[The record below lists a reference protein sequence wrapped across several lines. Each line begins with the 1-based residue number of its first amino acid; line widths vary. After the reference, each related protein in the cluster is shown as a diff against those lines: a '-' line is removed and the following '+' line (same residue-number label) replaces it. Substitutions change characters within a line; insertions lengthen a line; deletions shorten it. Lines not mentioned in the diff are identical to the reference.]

1 VNAGTVLRSASSV
14 SLTAGGSLGGLVGA
28 NSGLIAQ
35 SFSSGPLQSLSYIN
49 QGAGGLVG
57 YNSGTITQSYSTSTT
72 LLQGYCRGS
81 FGNPCGG
88 AGLVVINDGT
98 INQSFATG
106 RVTQPF
112 YQPIGIA
119 RTNNG
124 TITNDVYWDKD
135 TTTATVGVVYG
146 TPVPASNGLTTAQMS
161 TPGSFASYDFG
172 PTGVWT
178 MPIGATH
185 PVLRWQLAH

>member
-1 VNAGTVLRSASSV
+1 LRSASSV
-14 SLTAGGSLGGLVGA
+14 SLTAGGSLGGLAGA

-35 SFSSGPLQSLSYIN
+35 SFSSGPLNSLSYIN
-49 QGAGGLVG
+49 HGAGGLVD
-57 YNSGTITQSYSTSTT
+57 YNSGTIEQSYSTSTT

-81 FGNPCGG
+81 AGNPCGG
-88 AGLVVINDGT
+88 AGLVVTNDGT
-98 INQSFATG
+98 ISQSFATG

-124 TITNDVYWDKD
+124 TIAGDVYWDKE

-161 TPGSFASYDFG
+161 TPGSFASFDFG
-172 PTGVWT
+172 PTGVWA
-178 MPIGATH
+178 MPVGATH